1 MSGIIATF
9 GTPTPVTFKE
19 KGCDTAFTVRINGAL
34 YLDDYDEPA
43 YGATMDERRSNLG
56 IFAVKRVEEH
66 LAHWHEGD
74 KILCVEGED
83 ELERMLFDD
92 LKAAGMTG
100 SARIKQINIT
110 DESND
115 AYQELIMAPYKK
127 TKEAKRQ
134 EEIAAAEEPH
144 GPLTHF
150 SYNLSSHGMM
160 AGTSSSYSRTVDWN
174 RDGTIIF
181 RSYSSG
187 GGKSSELEYKLTPET
202 AAKISDFVA
211 DKHLAA
217 LSKMDIPTATMFD
230 NFTSS
235 TICMT
240 FDDSS
245 IGGDPRNDCTLQCGP
260 AGLTFK
266 TIEDELR
273 QLLDECES
281 AGECIKN
288 EVRETQNGFGAFFGM
303 GGMPMT
309 CSNPGAMPGNF
320 NGMTMA
326 EEAVRQAAATKASL
340 TTSGDTGSG
349 SPSVGTASTSAEQA
363 SPSPSADAASP
374 SPSNAKW
381 TCACGSVNTGKFCPE
396 CGQPKPSGWVCSCG
410 AVNAGKFC
418 ANCGQPRA

>member
-34 YLDDYDEPA
+34 YLDAYDEPA

-56 IFAVKRVEEH
+56 IFAVKKIEEH
-66 LAHWHEGD
+66 LAHWHEGG

-100 SARIKQINIT
+100 SANIKKINIT

-115 AYQELIMAPYKK
+115 AYRELIMTPYQKAM
-127 TKEAKRQ
+127 EAKRQ
-134 EEIAAAEEPH
+134 EELAAAEEPH
-144 GPLTHF
+144 GPLRHF

-187 GGKSSELEYKLTPET
+187 SGKSTELEYKLTPET
-202 AAKISDFVA
+202 ASKISGFAA

-245 IGGDPRNDCTLQCGP
+245 IGGDPNNDFTLQCGP

-288 EVRETQNGFGAFFGM
+288 EERETQNGFGAFFGM

-309 CSNPGAMPGNF
+309 CSNPGTMPGNF

-326 EEAVRQAAATKASL
+326 EEAIRQAKAIGASMNGAGSGE
-340 TTSGDTGSG
+340 TSG
-349 SPSVGTASTSAEQA
+349 SVGETSTSVESTSA
-363 SPSPSADAASP
+363 SAGETSP